1 MKSLFII
8 LLLSYLFQNT
18 LSYNPK
24 KAIAY
29 AQKWYNRRN
38 PSYADYSGSGGDC
51 ANFVSQCL
59 IAGGLSFSGC
69 EGTYG
74 TGGTIPLVTNLEKC
88 LVRKGWSKSSYI
100 PSGGFPAGGV
110 IAFNNGQHT
119 VLCVQGGFNPLVAGH
134 TNDEWMGSSNWGTRT
149 YYWDP
154 KASSAGSGD
163 SGDSGS
169 GSVSWFPQVTGYN
182 IYDSNNGFA
191 GDYGRPVVALKVNK
205 GSYRVHETGGSWLGE
220 VSSNKVAGN
229 GRPIDGVAISG
240 GVRYRVHIMGG
251 GWLEE
256 VNGYNINDAH
266 NGYAGILG
274 RTIDAIAISGR
285 TYASGY

>member
-1 MKSLFII
+1 MKSLIII

-29 AQKWYNRRN
+29 AKQWYNRRN
-38 PSYADYSGSGGDC
+38 PSYADYSNGGGDC

-59 IAGGLSFSGC
+59 IAGGLSLSGC
-69 EGTYG
+69 YG
-74 TGGTIPLVTNLEKC
+74 NYGQGGTITYVTYLEQC
-88 LVRKGWSKSSYI
+88 LVQKGWSKSSYI

-119 VLCVQGGFNPLVAGH
+119 VLCVQGGSNPLVAGH

-191 GDYGRPVVALKVNK
+191 GDYGRAVVALKVNK

-251 GWLEE
+251 SWLEE